1 MTRII
6 GIDPG
11 SRRTGYGVIDIA
23 GSKISYVT
31 SGIVR
36 LPEAGLPERL
46 KIIFDGISQIIQ
58 QYQPEHM
65 AIEEVFMSQNAGSA
79 LKLGQ
84 ARGAAIVA
92 GVNGGLPVGEYS
104 ARSIK
109 QSVVGT
115 GAADK
120 SQVQMMIVQL
130 LKLSESPAE
139 DAADALA
146 VAICHAH
153 TCTSLGYFTA
163 QIAQAGLIGLGLT
176 NASPIVAP
184 PGGKSRVIG
193 TNPIAF
199 AVPDGQGGIA
209 MQFDQSTTTVA
220 LGKIT
225 MAKAAGERIPEGWA
239 IDADG
244 APTTDP
250 EAALA
255 GSLVSMGGYKG
266 WGFGLMAEL
275 LAAGMTG
282 GTVSRNVKPL
292 KAPTGAPHD
301 LGQYY
306 LLIDPDV
313 SGAFFDRMALVA
325 EGVALDPD
333 ARMPGQN
340 TRPAE
345 YVDVPDSLWEM
356 VCKLAQ

>member
-1 MTRII
+1 MPLLSLDDIEATTFQALSAHGAEDWIARSVADAVRKAEAVGNRIC
-6 GIDPG
+6 GL
-11 SRRTGYGVIDIA
+11 YYLE
-23 GSKISYVT
+23 SYCQQLT
-31 SGIVR
+31 SGRVDGR
-36 LPEAGLPERL
+36 VAPVVTRPKPGVVEVDAGFGFAQPAFERGLPEA
-46 KIIFDGISQIIQ
+46 
-58 QYQPEHM
+58 
-65 AIEEVFMSQNAGSA
+65 
-79 LKLGQ
+79 
-84 ARGAAIVA
+84 IVA
-92 GVNGGLPVGEYS
+92 
-104 ARSIK
+104 AREC
-109 QSVVGT
+109 GT
-115 GAADK
+115 A
-120 SQVQMMIVQL
+120 SL
-130 LKLSESPAE
+130 
-139 DAADALA
+139 
-146 VAICHAH
+146 AICHAH
-153 TCTSLGYFTA
+153 TCTSLGYFTS

-176 NASPIVAP
+176 NASPMVAP

-225 MAKAAGERIPEGWA
+225 MAKAAGERIPSGWA

-250 EAALA
+250 AAALA

-292 KAPTGAPHD
+292 KTPTGAPHD

-313 SGAFFDRMALVA
+313 SSAFFDRMALVA
-325 EGVALDPD
+325 EGVALDLG

-340 TRPAE
+340 TQAAE
-345 YVDVPDSLWEM
+345 QVEVDDHLWEK
-356 VCKLAQ
+356 VRKLAR